1 MDNIKVTKINGKVNI
16 MQKTPCFQIIGN
28 VNSTVKQ
35 LRKCSLHLNTYE
47 NIMLVSN
54 SLNQIRNLK

>member
-16 MQKTPCFQIIGN
+16 MQKTPCFQITGN
-28 VNSTVKQ
+28 ANSTVKQ

-47 NIMLVSN
+47 KALC
-54 SLNQIRNLK
+54 